1 MLISNAELFKVPP
14 EITAQCLDRG
24 IVFSV
29 VGSSQT
35 QSLWEVGVD
44 QEPLTSELALQRGYL
59 LSVQNQKTVLE
70 IPLFSI
76 GYTYDVRH
84 FGQPWLLFMKKVALM
99 TPAYRKSSWTRCLK
113 MPSVCESKSHVF
125 SFMNLSTVSHVF
137 QDINLS
143 NFYGTFQLLLRDFKS
158 LEVQTSTSKR
168 CLFKTQDMMGNS
180 VHLWSFVPSQIRT
193 NWC

>member
-1 MLISNAELFKVPP
+1 MLLEASRVMLGSNVELFEVPP
-14 EITAQCLDRG
+14 EITAQCVDRG

-44 QEPLTSELALQRGYL
+44 QEPLTSELALQRGYH

-84 FGQPWLLFMKKVALM
+84 LCPPWLLFMKTAALM
-99 TPAYRKSSWTRCLK
+99 TPAPT
-113 MPSVCESKSHVF
+113 E
-125 SFMNLSTVSHVF
+125 FME
-137 QDINLS
+137 Q
-143 NFYGTFQLLLRDFKS
+143 
-158 LEVQTSTSKR
+158 
-168 CLFKTQDMMGNS
+168 M
-180 VHLWSFVPSQIRT
+180 FVDAFRVGKP
-193 NWC
+193 N